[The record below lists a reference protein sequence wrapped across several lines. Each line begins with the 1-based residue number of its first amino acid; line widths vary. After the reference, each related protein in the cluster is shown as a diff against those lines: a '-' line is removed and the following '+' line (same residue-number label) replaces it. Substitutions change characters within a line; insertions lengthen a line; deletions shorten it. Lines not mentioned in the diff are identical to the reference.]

1 MSAANITTRRGVGE
15 SRTVFTTR
23 EPAKRSATGIF
34 KAERSGHS
42 LMAKHSKRRRRFR
55 PYLKG
60 IIDENIGLSTLA
72 GDTVI
77 SALVTDSLD
86 EKAWLSSVKATWSLA
101 DLTLADNT
109 GPIVV
114 GVAHSDYNSAEIE
127 AWIENANSW
136 TLGDKVAQEVA
147 KRKIRQ
153 VGTFAQ
159 QVSGSGATIVLADGR
174 MITTKCGWQL
184 TTGDTVRI
192 WAYNSGT
199 AALATTSP
207 EVKVNGHANLW
218 PN

>member
-1 MSAANITTRRGVGE
+1 MARHGKN
-15 SRTVFTTR
+15 
-23 EPAKRSATGIF
+23 PKR
-34 KAERSGHS
+34 K
-42 LMAKHSKRRRRFR
+42 FR
-55 PYLKG
+55 AYLKG
-60 IIDENIGLSTLA
+60 IIDEIMGLSTLA
-72 GDTVI
+72 GETLI
-77 SALVTDSLD
+77 SALVSDSLD
-86 EKAWLSSVKATWSLA
+86 ERAWLSSVKATWSLA

-114 GVAHSDYNSAEIE
+114 GVAHSDYTSAEIE

-136 TLGDKVAQEVA
+136 TQGDMISQEVA
-147 KRKIRQ
+147 KRRIRQ

-159 QVSGSGATIVLADGR
+159 QVSGSGATIVLNDGK
-174 MITTKCGWQL
+174 MIHTKCGWML

-218 PN
+218 PA